1 MISFYLIWI
10 VCYFVLLSML
20 MKKWPDI
27 QPGPNLLE
35 YFPTVT
41 LLIPFRNEQEN
52 LANLTEELL
61 KLSYPSLEIILVD
74 DQSEDGSFSF
84 FKGKFKSDSRI
95 KILQSSK
102 IGKKKAIELGV
113 QSAEG
118 ELVICSDA
126 DCRFPKGWV
135 ERMVEP
141 FSIPKIQLVAGPV
154 ISEGQSNF
162 FQRFQQIEW
171 SSILLLT
178 QFFFIQNRPLMCSG
192 ANIVYRKSAFLEV
205 NGYDQ
210 NSQYLS
216 GDDEFLLKKI
226 SARYGKESCIYL
238 PFLENL
244 VFTRPQKSFFDLL
257 NQRVR
262 WAGKWKL
269 HRDAVHALSA
279 AISFSAQLIWLAS
292 FLLLGLGEKGVLI
305 FCMVWTVKILSERMA
320 LGKVLQISGLRFSIF
335 DFIKTGSPIL
345 CHFCSPRIF
354 GRKIRLERP
363 CQLKNP

>member
-1 MISFYLIWI
+1 
-10 VCYFVLLSML
+10 

-27 QPGPNLLE
+27 QPGPNLVE
-35 YFPTVT
+35 YFPSVT

-52 LANLTEELL
+52 LGNLREELL
-61 KLSYPSLEIILVD
+61 KLSYPSLEIILID

-84 FKGKFKSDSRI
+84 FKEKFKSDSRI
-95 KILQSSK
+95 KVLQSSE

-113 QSAEG
+113 QFAET

-126 DCRFPKGWV
+126 DCRFSKGWI

-141 FSIPKIQLVAGPV
+141 FANPKIQLVAGPV
-154 ISEGQSNF
+154 ISDGQSNF

-178 QFFFIQNRPLMCSG
+178 QFFFIQKRPLMCSG
-192 ANIVYRKSAFLEV
+192 ANITYRKSAFLEV
-205 NGYDQ
+205 KGYDQ
-210 NSQYLS
+210 NSHYLS

-226 SARYGKESCIYL
+226 SLRYGKESCIYL

-244 VFTRPQKSFFDLL
+244 VFTRPQESFFDLL

-269 HRDAVHALSA
+269 HRDAGHALSA
-279 AISFSAQLIWLAS
+279 AFSFSAQLIWLAS
-292 FLLLGLGEKGVLI
+292 FLLLGLGANGALI
-305 FCMVWTVKILSERMA
+305 FCIVWIAKILSERMA

-335 DFIKTGSPIL
+335 DFIKTGFIHP
-345 CHFCSPRIF
+345 FYVIF
-354 GRKIRLERP
+354 VALGSLGGKFVWKGRA
-363 CQLKNP
+363 N